1 MRGSLLGVL
10 VLILAFAC
18 PAYAGTVKWVDDE
31 GVTHFADSEYAVP
44 PQYRKKRVKVDEGKQ
59 APLRRQ
65 VESEAAPAD
74 APKPMSADKPGQP
87 EAQPMAGQ
95 PATVAA
101 PAQPVAEPPPVR
113 PMPAFPPLAPVTQNA
128 GDDFAEDFKD
138 AFASGLSTGLLLG
151 ILLIYLG
158 MTAGLWKM
166 FAKAGKPAW
175 LAIIPIVNMAA
186 LTQISG
192 RSLFWFFMLF
202 IPLISLV
209 AIALINIDVAK
220 RFGYSTGMGILAL
233 FFPYIAYPI
242 MGFGGNGYSGGD
254 GLGMNI

>member
-1 MRGSLLGVL
+1 MCRFLLAVW
-10 VLILAFAC
+10 VLILALAC
-18 PAYAGTVKWVDDE
+18 PAYARTVKWVDDE
-31 GVTHFADSEYAVP
+31 GTTHFSDSEHAVP
-44 PQYRKKRVKVDEGKQ
+44 PQYRKKLVKTEETEQ
-59 APLRRQ
+59 APIRRQ
-65 VESEAAPAD
+65 LKPEAALPD
-74 APKPMSADKPGQP
+74 APKYMSADKPGQSATP
-87 EAQPMAGQ
+87 PAGQ
-95 PATVAA
+95 PAPVVD
-101 PAQPVAEPPPVR
+101 PAQSVAEPPVR
-113 PMPAFPPLAPVTQNA
+113 PMTALPPQADVTQNM
-128 GDDFAEDFKD
+128 GDDLKD
-138 AFASGLSTGLLLG
+138 ALVSGFSTGFLLG

-175 LAIIPIVNMAA
+175 LAIIPIVNMAV

-192 RSLFWFFMLF
+192 RSIFWFFMMF

-209 AIALINIDVAK
+209 AIVLINIDVAK

-242 MGFGGNGYSGGD
+242 MGFGGNEYGGGD